1 MYILI
6 QFYYYL
12 HYYLVIKLNVKY
24 LYNLT
29 GEYRIHELEV
39 CDKQYLSYMY
49 NYKLVTLLANC

>member
-24 LYNLT
+24 LYNNLT
-29 GEYRIHELEV
+29 GEYRIHELEG
-39 CDKQYLSYMY
+39 CDKQYLY